1 MAFCVVDFS
10 KGKIV
15 GTLEQYNQI
24 AELNQ
29 ARRGG
34 GGRNQNQEVFH
45 IKQRTI
51 KESSTTNQNDFFK
64 NQNDIFKYQRETK

>member
-15 GTLEQYNQI
+15 GTSEQYNQI

-29 ARRGG
+29 ARRGTK
-34 GGRNQNQEVFH
+34 
-45 IKQRTI
+45 IKI
-51 KESSTTNQNDFFK
+51 K
-64 NQNDIFKYQRETK
+64 KYSISNKGQSRKAALHFQKPI

>member
-34 GGRNQNQEVFH
+34 GKNQNQEVFH
-45 IKQRTI
+45 FKQRTI

-64 NQNDIFKYQRETK
+64 NQNDIFKYQNDIL

>member
-34 GGRNQNQEVFH
+34 GQKSKSRSVPYQTKDNQG
-45 IKQRTI
+45 K
-51 KESSTTNQNDFFK
+51 
-64 NQNDIFKYQRETK
+64 